1 MNDILITGAGG
12 FVGRALAARLCAM
25 HAQDQ
30 AVFRSLTLLD
40 QHLAPIAPVGANV
53 RRIEGDVQDPGVLAE
68 ALQTPPDTVFH
79 LAGITS
85 RQAEA
90 DVALGLGVNVGA
102 SIGLLELLRT
112 QARQATVVFTS
123 SIGVFGT
130 PLPQRIDDD
139 TPQVPALSYGAQK
152 KMVEVLLADYS
163 RRGFVRG
170 LSLRLPGVVARP
182 AQPGGALSAFAS
194 DLIRELAQGRPF
206 TCPVAPD
213 AAMWFLSQPACVD
226 NLLHAAAVATA
237 GQGLPPTRALNLPAL
252 RATPADIVD
261 ALARRDGDGVRARIR
276 YQPDAALQAQFAA
289 WPPLFT
295 PVADR
300 LGFRHDGDL
309 ASLLT
314 RSLQPS

>member
-1 MNDILITGAGG
+1 MSNILITGAGG
-12 FVGRALAARLCAM
+12 FVGHALAARLCGL
-25 HAQDQ
+25 Q
-30 AVFRSLTLLD
+30 AAGQPAFDSLTLLD
-40 QHLAPIAPVGANV
+40 QRLPPGPAAVGSV
-53 RRIEGDVQDPGVLAE
+53 RRIEGDMQDRDVLAD
-68 ALQTPPDTVFH
+68 ALATPPDLVYH
-79 LAGITS
+79 LAGVTS

-90 DVALGLGVNVGA
+90 DVALSLRVNVGA
-102 SIGLLELLRT
+102 SIALLELLRI
-112 QARQATVVFTS
+112 QAQQATVVFAS

-130 PLPQRIDDD
+130 PLPPVIDDD

-163 RRGFVRG
+163 RRAFVRG
-170 LSLRLPGVVARP
+170 LSVRLPSVVARP

-206 TCPVAPD
+206 TCPVPPD
-213 AAMWFLSQPACVD
+213 AAIWFLSVSACID
-226 NLLHAAAVATA
+226 NLLHAAVVASA
-237 GQGLPPTRALNLPAL
+237 GQDLPATRALNLPAL

-261 ALARRDGDGVRARIR
+261 TLARCYGDGVRRRITYR
-276 YQPDAALQAQFAA
+276 PDAALQAQFAT

-295 PVADR
+295 PAADR

-314 RSLQPS
+314 RSLQSS

>member
-1 MNDILITGAGG
+1 MSNILITGAGG
-12 FVGRALAARLCAM
+12 FVGRALEARLCAL
-25 HAQDQ
+25 Q
-30 AVFRSLTLLD
+30 AAGQPAFDSLTLLD
-40 QHLAPIAPVGANV
+40 QRLPPGSAAVGSV
-53 RRIEGDVQDPGVLAE
+53 RRIEGDMQDPSVLAD
-68 ALQTPPDTVFH
+68 AVAMKPDVVYH

-90 DVALGLGVNVGA
+90 DVALGLGVNVRA
-102 SIGLLELLRT
+102 SIALLELLRL

-130 PLPQRIDDD
+130 PLPPVIDDD

-152 KMVEVLLADYS
+152 KMVEVLLADDS
-163 RRGFVRG
+163 RRAFVRG
-170 LSLRLPGVVARP
+170 LSVRLPSVVARP

-213 AAMWFLSQPACVD
+213 APMWFLSLPACID
-226 NLLHAAAVATA
+226 NLLHAAAVASA
-237 GQGLPPTRALNLPAL
+237 GQGLPATRALNLPAL

-261 ALARRDGDGVRARIR
+261 ALARRNGDGVRTRITYR
-276 YQPDAALQAQFAA
+276 PDVTLQVQFAA

-295 PVADR
+295 PGADR
-300 LGFRHDGDL
+300 LGFHHDGDL

-314 RSLQPS
+314 RSLQSS